1 MKIPIKWDNY
11 LMFIRK
17 QICLHSN
24 YKYNNLGV
32 LKTFFLHFFGGG
44 GGWSRLLL
52 SNDLNMVG
60 NVIPCIEQKVPMKR
74 KFFRHNFKI

>member
-44 GGWSRLLL
+44 GGVVEVTPL
-52 SNDLNMVG
+52 
-60 NVIPCIEQKVPMKR
+60 
-74 KFFRHNFKI
+74 